1 MKNLRFI
8 LLIVGVLMIF
18 NACNLDDIYKQ
29 ELYKHVIA
37 LVSSDNYNIL
47 EYTHELGVE
56 EPGYIVASCGGTESV
71 SNDIRITLKEDHGV
85 LDSYNWNMYE
95 LDSAK
100 YGCLLPSSNY
110 VMDNSQIIIP
120 QGKYSGS
127 MSIRF
132 KPDGL
137 SPDSAY
143 FLPLSI
149 ESTSDYELHPKKSN
163 ILYRVL
169 IKNQY
174 AEQLVT
180 GYTYYRMDGY
190 AGNTF
195 TTIMSRPVQP
205 LTANTV
211 RMYAGTL
218 INNSPL
224 PSLEDG
230 AIVLEI
236 SGNDV
241 RIRPYKEGGSLIITQ
256 INIDDVG
263 GNVNY
268 PNTYQIVTEWDR
280 KYKEFR
286 LHYKY
291 KMGSAAEIEM
301 REQLRLEVL
310 E

>member
-1 MKNLRFI
+1 MKNLKFI
-8 LLIVGVLMIF
+8 PAIIGVLMIV
-18 NACNLDDIYKQ
+18 NACNQDEIYQQ
-29 ELYKHVIA
+29 ELYKHVIS
-37 LVSSDNYNIL
+37 LVSSENYNIL

-56 EPGYIVASCGGTESV
+56 EPGYIVASCGGTEAAA
-71 SNDIRITLKEDHGV
+71 NDIRVSLKEDHRV
-85 LDSYNWNMYE
+85 LESYNWNMYE
-95 LDSAK
+95 VDLAK
-100 YGCLLPSSNY
+100 YDRLLPTANY
-110 VMDNSQIIIP
+110 VMDNSQIIIS
-120 QGKYSGS
+120 QGKHSGA

-149 ESTSDYELHPKKSN
+149 ESTSDYELNPKKSN
-163 ILYRVL
+163 LLYRVL

-174 AEQLVT
+174 AEQFVT
-180 GYTYYRMDGY
+180 GYTNYRMDGY

-205 LTANTV
+205 LSANTI

-224 PSLEDG
+224 PSLENG

-241 RIRPYKEGGSLIITQ
+241 RIKPYKEGGSLIVTQ
-256 INIDDVG
+256 INVGDAG
-263 GNVNY
+263 GNVDY
-268 PNTYQIVTEWDR
+268 PNTYKIVTEWDR

-291 KMGSAAEIEM
+291 KAGSATEVEM
-301 REQLRLEVL
+301 REQLRLEVFN
-310 E
+310 